1 MSFFFPAIKKSRSYT
16 YTERQCIGNA
26 AAFRNKEEEERDM
39 SEEIRKLSEDELD
52 GVSGGA
58 IFNASN
64 IIGSNKDKPWEVL
77 DDKGNIVRDKNG
89 NELRFA
95 SRDDAVAAAAT
106 AGVGWDEVN
115 WNWVVDR
122 RK

>member
-1 MSFFFPAIKKSRSYT
+1 MS
-16 YTERQCIGNA
+16 
-26 AAFRNKEEEERDM
+26 D
-39 SEEIRKLSEDELD
+39 EIRKLSEDELD

-58 IFNASN
+58 IFNAIN

-77 DDKGNIVRDKNG
+77 DDKGNIVRDKDG

-95 SRDDAVAAAAT
+95 SRDDAVAAASR
-106 AGVGWDEVN
+106 AGVGWNEVD

>member
-1 MSFFFPAIKKSRSYT
+1 MS
-16 YTERQCIGNA
+16 
-26 AAFRNKEEEERDM
+26 D
-39 SEEIRKLSEDELD
+39 EIRKLSEDELD

-64 IIGSNKDKPWEVL
+64 IIGSTEGKPWEVL
-77 DDKGNIVRDKNG
+77 DDKGNIKRDKDG

-95 SRDDAVAAAAT
+95 SRDDAVAAAAR
-106 AGVGWDEVN
+106 AGVGYNEVD
-115 WNWVVDR
+115 WGWVVDH

>member
-1 MSFFFPAIKKSRSYT
+1 MS
-16 YTERQCIGNA
+16 
-26 AAFRNKEEEERDM
+26 D
-39 SEEIRKLSEDELD
+39 EIRKLSEEELD
-52 GVSGGA
+52 GVSGGV

-77 DDKGNIVRDKNG
+77 DEKGNIVRDKDG

-106 AGVGWDEVN
+106 AGVSWKEVD